1 MIVLGLTGSIGMG
14 KTLAAQAL
22 RRLGAAVFNADAEVH
37 RLIGPG
43 GAAVA
48 AVALA
53 FPGVAADTAR
63 RGGALDRGALAA
75 RVFGDD
81 DATSRLEAI
90 LHPHVV
96 AAEGAFLMAAAAR
109 RERLAVLDVPLLF
122 ETGAEKRCD
131 AVAVVVAP
139 AFLQAQRV
147 LRRRSMTPARLA
159 AIRARQMPDREKL
172 RRADFVIHTGLGRR
186 SSLRELRRMVSIL
199 TTDPL
204 TTNAVQERAF
214 AHA

>member
-1 MIVLGLTGSIGMG
+1 MIVLGLTGSVGMG
-14 KTLAAQAL
+14 KTAAARVL
-22 RRLGAAVFNADAEVH
+22 RRLGAAVFDADAEVH

-48 AVALA
+48 AVAAA
-53 FPGVAADTAR
+53 FPEIALE
-63 RGGALDRGALAA
+63 GAIDEAIDRGVLAR

-81 DATSRLEAI
+81 DATDRLEAV
-90 LHPHVV
+90 LHPLVIV
-96 AAEGAFLMAAAAR
+96 AEGAFLMAASAR
-109 RERLAVLDVPLLF
+109 REKLAVLDVPLLF
-122 ETGAEKRCD
+122 ETGAEERCD

-147 LRRRSMTPARLA
+147 LRRRGMTPARLA
-159 AIRARQMPDREKL
+159 AIRDRQMPDREKL

-199 TTDPL
+199 TSDPE
-204 TTNAVQERAF
+204 QEAEPG
-214 AHA
+214 HA